1 MSNGS
6 LGIDQT
12 LPGPTGPLTVAH
24 THAAFSSSSRSGV
37 GVGFGEFVS
46 VEAVGFGGVA
56 AGGGVTSEDVGS
68 CGDWLEV
75 VGVDASFVSAEV
87 VEGESF
93 GDGSD
98 EVLVDESVGAS
109 TSDIADP
116 LDSVP
121 VAVFA
126 AEPFPA
132 VRSLPHFGQ

>member
-12 LPGPTGPLTVAH
+12 LPGTTGPLTVSH
-24 THAAFSSSSRSGV
+24 THAAFSSSSRPRV

-56 AGGGVTSEDVGS
+56 AGGGVSSEDVGS

-75 VGVDASFVSAEV
+75 VWVDAPFVAAEV
-87 VEGESF
+87 VNSESL
-93 GDGSD
+93 GDWSD
-98 EVLVDESVGAS
+98 VVFVDESVGA
-109 TSDIADP
+109 TVTDVADP